1 MNWVIK
7 TLGSMAT
14 GISAI
19 VMGMFLVPL
28 ILIAVGI
35 GVASLLADCLHP
47 KRNLQNC
54 SALVARSQ
62 SVPQS

>member
-14 GISAI
+14 GINAI
-19 VMGMFLVPL
+19 VMGMFFVPL

-35 GVASLLADCLHP
+35 GVASLLAECLHP
-47 KRNLQNC
+47 KGNLQNC
-54 SALVARSQ
+54 SELVARSQ

>member
-19 VMGMFLVPL
+19 VMVMFLVPL

-62 SVPQS
+62 RVPQS